1 MVVANIFME
10 SLEEKALNTIT
21 IKPSTW
27 IRYVDDTFVIWPHG
41 STALERF
48 HRHLNEQSNSPLKGK
63 TNCLSWMY

>member
-1 MVVANIFME
+1 ME

-48 HRHLNEQSNSPLKGK
+48 HRHLNKQNPSIQFTTEE
-63 TNCLSWMY
+63 